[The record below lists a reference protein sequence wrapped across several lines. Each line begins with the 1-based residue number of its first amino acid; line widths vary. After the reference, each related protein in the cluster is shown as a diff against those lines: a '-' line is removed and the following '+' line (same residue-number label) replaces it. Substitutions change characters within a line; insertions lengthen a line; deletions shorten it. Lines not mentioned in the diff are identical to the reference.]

1 MLRYLKY
8 DTNNSMLL
16 PIHCIP
22 YSTHHPIMGHL
33 YSPGKGV
40 YGLFTASKVHT
51 FGCCINSSSFPT
63 GERNFLAKPDSPK
76 PYTANCP

>member
-1 MLRYLKY
+1 MFRYLKY
-8 DTNNSMLL
+8 DSNNSMLL

-40 YGLFTASKVHT
+40 YGLFTGSKVQARRVLT
-51 FGCCINSSSFPT
+51 KNLPLSLT
-63 GERNFLAKPDSPK
+63 GERILSQK
-76 PYTANCP
+76 T